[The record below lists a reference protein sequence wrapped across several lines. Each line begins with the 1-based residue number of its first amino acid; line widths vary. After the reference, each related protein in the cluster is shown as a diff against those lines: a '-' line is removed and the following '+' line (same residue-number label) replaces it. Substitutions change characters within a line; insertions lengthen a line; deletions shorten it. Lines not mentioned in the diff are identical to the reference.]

1 MTNPPEPNDP
11 VEFDNLPDDDKPK
24 RGVPEDGY
32 RWHEVWSMVLA
43 SPGEETFQ
51 RILTDPRV
59 SVGRALVW
67 LVLGAVVS
75 VGVTLLPIIS
85 SMPRPSFIL
94 IAWGI
99 MTLVLVLA
107 LFIYSSVLQMAA
119 RLLGGAGTHRE
130 FVYSYAAFSAPLYVI
145 RALVGL
151 LAVSP
156 IFAYGIMIYDILLTA
171 MALRTVNRFGWLR
184 AVVTMVLGQFVLL
197 LVVSQLLNALLEL
210 LLRSA

>member
-1 MTNPPEPNDP
+1 MSNPPEPNDP

-24 RGVPEDGY
+24 RGIPEDGY

-59 SVGRALVW
+59 SLGRALMW

-75 VGVTLLPIIS
+75 IGITLLPIMS
-85 SMPRPSFIL
+85 SLPRPSFFVIL
-94 IAWGI
+94 WGV

-107 LFIYSSVLQMAA
+107 LFIYSSVLQLAA
-119 RLLGGAGTHRE
+119 RLLGGSGTHRE

-151 LAVSP
+151 LAAGP
-156 IFAYGIMIYDILLTA
+156 IFGYAIMIYEILLTA
-171 MALRTVNRFGWLR
+171 MALRAVNRFGWPR
-184 AVVTMVLGQFVLL
+184 AVVAMVLGQFALL
-197 LVVSQLLNALLEL
+197 LVVSQLLNAILEL